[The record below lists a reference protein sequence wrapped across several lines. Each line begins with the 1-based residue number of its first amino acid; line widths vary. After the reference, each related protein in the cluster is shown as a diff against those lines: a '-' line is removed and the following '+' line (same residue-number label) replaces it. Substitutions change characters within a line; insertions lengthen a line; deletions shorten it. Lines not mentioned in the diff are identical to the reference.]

1 MSAPTAFDIIVI
13 GAGPAGQKAAIQGA
27 KAGKHVAL
35 IERER
40 GIGGSCVY
48 RGTIPSKTL
57 RESALQLD
65 RLKSAGA
72 VFEFSLKPDIQIATL
87 LGRLEAV
94 VSAHDIFMSRQ
105 LRRNGISLLHGR
117 AGFLDARTIEMLTV
131 DGGRQILT
139 ADAIILAT
147 GSRPRNPE
155 DTPVDHE
162 HILDSD
168 SLLSMIYLPRSLTI
182 IGGGVIG
189 CEYAS
194 IFALL
199 GTQVTLIDRA
209 PSPLQ
214 FMDHELVTH
223 FVKLFEQQGG
233 RYLGGQQILEVRW
246 DGAAHVVTTLKD
258 NPPVKSEKLLVA
270 LGRQANIEDLNLAAA
285 GLTATEKGTPQSTS
299 SARRMSRTSTPSATW
314 SDLRHWPQRRWNKGA
329 EPPGTPSTCRSA
341 MPRRPSP
348 LESTPFLKW
357 PASVSMKSLPV
368 NAIEIHSSDGR
379 SLKKSPE
386 RRYRGPA
393 KVSSI
398 WWQTPQASS
407 CSVCRSWETQRRNWC
422 MSGNPPFSK
431 APPSNSLSTTSSTF
445 PPRPRPIVSPSW
457 ASSNKRP
464 NARPLRPHNRPHP
477 LTPCLQH
484 PSQSDASASTRISTA
499 DRYPASSA

>member
-1 MSAPTAFDIIVI
+1 MSTPTAFDIIVI

-27 KAGKHVAL
+27 KAGKRVAL

-65 RLKSAGA
+65 RLKAAGA
-72 VFEFSLKPDIQIATL
+72 AFDFKLKPDIQIATL
-87 LGRLEAV
+87 LNRLEDV
-94 VSAHDIFMSRQ
+94 ISAHDTFMSRQ

-117 AGFLDARTIEMLTV
+117 AGFLDERTIDMQTV
-131 DGGRQILT
+131 DGGRQSLT

-155 DTPVDHE
+155 NIPVDHE

-209 PSPLQ
+209 PAPLQ

-233 RYLGGQQILEVRW
+233 RYLGGQQVMEVRW

-270 LGRQANIEDLNLAAA
+270 LGRQANMEDLNLAAA
-285 GLTATEKGTPQSTS
+285 GLTATEKGTLAVNQFCQTDVPHIYAVGDMVGAPALASKAMEQGRRAARHALNLPVGDAASTIPLGIYTIPEMAS
-299 SARRMSRTSTPSATW
+299 IGLDEEAARERYRDPLIGRAKFEEVARAQISGAGQGLLKMVADPSGEQLLGVQIVGESATELVHVGQ
-314 SDLRHWPQRRWNKGA
+314 SALQQGA
-329 EPPGTPSTCRSA
+329 T
-341 MPRRPSP
+341 
-348 LESTPFLKW
+348 
-357 PASVSMKSLPV
+357 
-368 NAIEIHSSDGR
+368 IEFFIDNIFNF
-379 SLKKSPE
+379 PTYAE
-386 RRYRGPA
+386 TYRIAALDILG
-393 KVSSI
+393 
-398 WWQTPQASS
+398 Q
-407 CSVCRSWETQRRNWC
+407 
-422 MSGNPPFSK
+422 
-431 APPSNSLSTTSSTF
+431 
-445 PPRPRPIVSPSW
+445 
-457 ASSNKRP
+457 
-464 NARPLRPHNRPHP
+464 
-477 LTPCLQH
+477 
-484 PSQSDASASTRISTA
+484 
-499 DRYPASSA
+499 

>member
-27 KAGKHVAL
+27 KSGKRVAL

-72 VFEFSLKPDIQIATL
+72 AFDFSLKPGIQIATL
-87 LGRLEAV
+87 LSRLESV
-94 VSAHDIFMSRQ
+94 ISAHDTFMSRQ
-105 LRRNGISLLHGR
+105 LKRNGISLLHGR
-117 AGFLDARTIEMLTV
+117 AGFLDARTIDMQTV
-131 DGGRQILT
+131 DGGRQALT
-139 ADAIILAT
+139 ADTIILAT

-155 DTPVDHE
+155 NIPVDHE

-223 FVKLFEQQGG
+223 FVKLFEHQGG
-233 RYLGGQQILEVRW
+233 RYLGNQQVLEVRW

-270 LGRQANIEDLNLAAA
+270 LGRQANMEDLNLAAA
-285 GLTATEKGTPQSTS
+285 GLTATERGTLSVNQFCQT
-299 SARRMSRTSTPSATW
+299 ARERYRNPLIGRAKFEEVARAQISGADQGLLKMVADPSGEQLLGVQIVGDSATELVHVGQ
-314 SDLRHWPQRRWNKGA
+314 SALQQGA
-329 EPPGTPSTCRSA
+329 T
-341 MPRRPSP
+341 
-348 LESTPFLKW
+348 
-357 PASVSMKSLPV
+357 
-368 NAIEIHSSDGR
+368 IEFFIDNIFNF
-379 SLKKSPE
+379 PTYAE
-386 RRYRGPA
+386 TYRIAALDILGQAA
-393 KVSSI
+393 K
-398 WWQTPQASS
+398 
-407 CSVCRSWETQRRNWC
+407 R
-422 MSGNPPFSK
+422 K
-431 APPSNSLSTTSSTF
+431 
-445 PPRPRPIVSPSW
+445 
-457 ASSNKRP
+457 
-464 NARPLRPHNRPHP
+464 
-477 LTPCLQH
+477 
-484 PSQSDASASTRISTA
+484 TA
-499 DRYPASSA
+499 EAA

>member
-1 MSAPTAFDIIVI
+1 MSTPTAYDMIVI

-27 KAGKHVAL
+27 KSGKRVAL

-72 VFEFSLKPDIQIATL
+72 AFDFSLKPGIQIATL
-87 LGRLEAV
+87 LNRLESV
-94 VSAHDIFMSRQ
+94 ISAHDTFMSQQ

-117 AGFLDARTIEMLTV
+117 AGFLDARTIDMQTV
-131 DGGRQILT
+131 DGGRQALT
-139 ADAIILAT
+139 AGTIILAT

-155 DTPVDHE
+155 NIPVDHE

-233 RYLGGQQILEVRW
+233 RYLGGQQVMEVCW

-270 LGRQANIEDLNLAAA
+270 LGRQANMEDLNLAAA
-285 GLTATEKGTPQSTS
+285 GLTATERGTLSVNQFCQTAQACSTQSRGPMNAS
-299 SARRMSRTSTPSATW
+299 PWPFPGRIARRTI
-314 SDLRHWPQRRWNKGA
+314 
-329 EPPGTPSTCRSA
+329 
-341 MPRRPSP
+341 RPSP
-348 LESTPFLKW
+348 RPYT
-357 PASVSMKSLPV
+357 
-368 NAIEIHSSDGR
+368 
-379 SLKKSPE
+379 KSP
-386 RRYRGPA
+386 G
-393 KVSSI
+393 
-398 WWQTPQASS
+398 
-407 CSVCRSWETQRRNWC
+407 
-422 MSGNPPFSK
+422 
-431 APPSNSLSTTSSTF
+431 
-445 PPRPRPIVSPSW
+445 
-457 ASSNKRP
+457 
-464 NARPLRPHNRPHP
+464 
-477 LTPCLQH
+477 
-484 PSQSDASASTRISTA
+484 
-499 DRYPASSA
+499 